1 MPISLSLHTTS
12 SALHFARVYGEPL
25 RQYLSDLSKGEV
37 NRIKELGIAL
47 STSRQHSLK
56 IKNYVYK
63 TTKIPSALKPLIIT
77 SWEKADVSKFDYS
90 ELRNGMSVNMAIRL
104 YTAAIW
110 ITLIASF
117 SAGRATS
124 LRTLNRN
131 CFVQSPVD
139 GLLWT

>member
-1 MPISLSLHTTS
+1 MELFSVGRTIFDEMIDSVKTPLMPISLSLHTTS

-47 STSRQHSLK
+47 STSRKYHLK

-63 TTKIPSALKPLIIT
+63 TTKIPDSLKPLIIT
-77 SWEKADVSKFDYS
+77 SWEKGDDSKFDYS

-104 YTAAIW
+104 
-110 ITLIASF
+110 LILDKIMD
-117 SAGRATS
+117 T
-124 LRTLNRN
+124 
-131 CFVQSPVD
+131 
-139 GLLWT
+139 